1 MAAPPTRSSELEHL
15 GEDERNQTRRQLM
28 DTRFDPE
35 WLASHPKDRD
45 LVDAL
50 ERRVADAGRARARA
64 NASSSRRV
72 ADHDV
77 WDRLPAITCPT
88 YVACG
93 RFDGIAPPGNS
104 AALAS
109 RIAGAQL
116 HTYEGGHAF
125 LAQDPRSITDVISFL
140 DRRASVDQGQRE
152 GLGHRLR
159 RLLGAERGF
168 EHQRVL
174 PGDQSGGPGSPTR
187 WRSRSPGS

>member
-1 MAAPPTRSSELEHL
+1 LERL
-15 GEDERNQTRRQLM
+15 GEEERKQARRQLV

-50 ERRVADAGRARARA
+50 EHRFVDVEPSPSQRQGELLQLEARRQ
-64 NASSSRRV
+64 
-72 ADHDV
+72 HDV

-109 RIAGAQL
+109 RIAGSEV

-125 LAQDPRSITDVISFL
+125 LAQDPRSITDVIGFL
-140 DRRASVDQGQRE
+140 AAGV
-152 GLGHRLR
+152 
-159 RLLGAERGF
+159 
-168 EHQRVL
+168 
-174 PGDQSGGPGSPTR
+174 SGP
-187 WRSRSPGS
+187 RSG